1 MDSQQPKTAIQPT
14 LQKIQTFLTSC
25 KNFYLKAKNF
35 FHDKKNDSRV
45 VMALAAIMLLIAAY
59 FLVLVITNLQSLN
72 QKIPQLVNLDS
83 YDTRLLASNPLTSS
97 VPQTMDTI
105 TDLIK
110 ENTDMKSDIST
121 YSNYLADLQVPYTY
135 FLQYIYLPS
144 LNIWKDPYT
153 HQIDPDLI
161 GMQFLQK
168 NPYNDITLLQKR
180 SDFFKNVGENNESN
194 DISDINIGDI
204 VENASGYFSMPIDV
218 SFVANSKRAF
228 LLLTDKLSMTSNK
241 QNISLI
247 DEFFYYLWKE
257 IKTDKA
263 TEIKNLTTTYNALT

>member
-161 GMQFLQK
+161 GM
-168 NPYNDITLLQKR
+168 
-180 SDFFKNVGENNESN
+180 
-194 DISDINIGDI
+194 
-204 VENASGYFSMPIDV
+204 
-218 SFVANSKRAF
+218 
-228 LLLTDKLSMTSNK
+228 
-241 QNISLI
+241 
-247 DEFFYYLWKE
+247 
-257 IKTDKA
+257 
-263 TEIKNLTTTYNALT
+263 